1 MFKCHDNLCF
11 FDKDRQNRLNDK
23 KALVVGLGGLGSHAA
38 MQLVCS
44 GIQNIGLC
52 DFDIV
57 ELVNISRQVYTV
69 NQIGQLKSD
78 SLEFNI
84 LQKNS
89 DINIT
94 KFNKF
99 DPVFVSNYD
108 VILDCTDNIQSRLE
122 IYETCIKY
130 NKFYIFGSS
139 IGFEG
144 QLLVNKCLKCTFP
157 NFSKSNSSCI
167 QNGVFSPVPSI
178 IGTMQAI
185 EAIKIL
191 TGLDTLDHLL
201 HIDLLSNSFNKIKVP
216 NCICNND
223 LIIDNKDKRILCIDL
238 RDIDEYNEN
247 DNTICCPYGSV
258 DDIIRIIK
266 NYNND
271 NYLFRLIC
279 DKGNISADY
288 VLQLN
293 KFGYLNII

>member
-11 FDKDRQNRLNDK
+11 FDRSRQNKLNNK
-23 KALVVGLGGLGSHAA
+23 KVLVVGLGGLGSHAT

-44 GIQNIGLC
+44 GIQNVGIC
-52 DFDIV
+52 DFDQV
-57 ELVNISRQVYTV
+57 ELVNISRQVYTI

-84 LQKNS
+84 LQKNG
-89 DINIT
+89 DVHIT

-99 DPVFVSNYD
+99 DPLYIIDYD

-122 IYETCIKY
+122 IYEACKTY

-157 NFSKSNSSCI
+157 NFSKSNNSCI
-167 QNGVFSPVPSI
+167 QNGVFSPIPSI

-185 EAIKIL
+185 EAIKFL
-191 TGLDTLDHLL
+191 TGLDTLEQLL
-201 HIDLLSNSFNKIKVP
+201 HIDILSNTFNKINIPICK
-216 NCICNND
+216 CNND
-223 LIIDNKDKRILCIDL
+223 FNTQNRDKNILCIDL
-238 RDIDEYNEN
+238 RDYDECNN
-247 DNTICCPYGSV
+247 NAISCPYGTT

-266 NYNND
+266 NYNSD

-279 DKGNISADY
+279 DKGNMSADY
-288 VLQLN
+288 VSKLN
-293 KFGYLNII
+293 KLGYLNIII